1 MSEPIKHEC
10 GIALIRLLKPLSYYQ
25 EKYGTPFYGLNKLYL
40 LMEKQHNRGQD
51 GAGIATI
58 KLDMKPG
65 TRYISR
71 HRAMGSK
78 AVSDIFEYVQK
89 KFVDVQEN
97 TPELL
102 ADANW
107 LKENISF
114 TGEVL
119 VGHLRYGTHG
129 KNSIESCHPFLRQ
142 NNWMTRNLVICGNF
156 NMTNVDELL
165 EQLYELGQHPKEK
178 ADTVTVLE
186 KIGHFLDVENQE
198 IFDSYNAKGLSNV
211 EITHKI
217 AEELDVANILRRSA
231 KTWDGGYTIS
241 GIIGHGDAFVMR
253 DPAGIRPAFYYADE
267 EVLVVASERPAI
279 QTAFN
284 VPIGSVKEI
293 KPGHA
298 LIAKKD
304 GRISEEQFS
313 QPLEQKSCSFER
325 IYFSRG
331 SDADIYRERKQLG
344 RLLCPQI
351 LSAVNNDLENTVFS
365 FIPNTAEVAFYGL
378 VEGIHKHIKQVQ
390 KSKLLNRADK
400 ITDAE
405 LEAMLKMAPRVEKI
419 ALKDAKLRTFI
430 TQDADRGDM
439 VAHVYDTTYGLIKTG
454 QDTLVVLDDSI
465 VRGTTLKQS
474 ILRILDRLQP
484 KKIIVVSSAPQIR
497 YPDCYGID
505 MSKMGEFV
513 AFEAMIS
520 LLKEQGKEHLIQDTY
535 QACLKAKATGSMKEK
550 NLVQALYAHLTDE
563 EISGRIA
570 KIVTPAG
577 IHAQVE
583 VIYQKLENLHAACPN
598 HLGDWYFSGNYPT
611 PGGNKVVNQAFM
623 NWVEGNNQ
631 RAY

>member
-1 MSEPIKHEC
+1 
-10 GIALIRLLKPLSYYQ
+10 
-25 EKYGTPFYGLNKLYL
+25 
-40 LMEKQHNRGQD
+40 MEKQHNRGQD

-439 VAHVYDTTYGLIKTG
+439 VAHVYDTTYGLIKAG